1 MADFDMLSGSG
12 IDFLAIVVDRKDVE
26 RCDIGSTLL
35 ILNRLLED
43 REVVQRFRNRVDLAF
58 HGYDEDR
65 RELHE
70 IEEVRR
76 FAAELDKKFPF
87 WFYFLSLNS
96 DTLFVLLLCLCR
108 YSKNQNNAMNLD
120 KDETERFL
128 VEHFE
133 AINWLFQTYHLGED
147 DKERLSEQVMVYLR
161 QYRKPLIIQ

>member
-1 MADFDMLSGSG
+1 MADFDMLSESG

-35 ILNRLLED
+35 ILNRLLQG
-43 REVVQRFRNRVDLAF
+43 REVIRRFRNRVDLAF
-58 HGYDEDR
+58 NGYDQDR

-87 WFYFLSLNS
+87 WFYFLSLNR

-108 YSKNQNNAMNLD
+108 YFKNQNNPMNLD

-133 AINWLFQTYHLGED
+133 AVNWLFQTYDLDED
-147 DKERLSEQVMVYLR
+147 DKERLTDQVMAYLR
-161 QYRKPLIIQ
+161 QYQKPLIIQ